1 MAGNGD
7 SASFKVVIVIC
18 CKEEKQ
24 KQKVGK
30 GGGGEGREK
39 LSYLILIFWHIRAK
53 THMYGHNSKKKK
65 KFFFQ
70 RGELQ
75 EM

>member
-7 SASFKVVIVIC
+7 SASFKVVVVIC

-24 KQKVGK
+24 KQKVRK

-39 LSYLILIFWHIRAK
+39 LSYLILIFWH
-53 THMYGHNSKKKK
+53 MYGQNSKKKK
-65 KFFFQ
+65 NLFQ
-70 RGELQ
+70 RDELQ
-75 EM
+75 QM